1 MLILQDVVRNGIL
14 PREEIIDRA
23 LAGEIPAWLLLPL
36 LFGRL
41 AEDAAEPLADDSPT
55 RGHLLTILE
64 AVEDW
69 FQEPDRGE
77 N

>member
-14 PREEIIDRA
+14 PQEEIIDRA
-23 LAGEIPAWLLLPL
+23 LAGEISTWLLLPL
-36 LFGRL
+36 WIGRL

-55 RGHLLTILE
+55 RHHLLSIVE

-69 FQEPDRGE
+69 FQEPDQG
-77 N
+77 